1 MSDYKM
7 LINGELLE
15 AESGKT
21 IPVINPATEEEFATV
36 AGGSG
41 VEVEKAVAAA
51 KKAFPIWSKIPI
63 QKRADALRE
72 VASAIRSRVE
82 DLAMLDCLNHGT
94 PIMQAR
100 GMTMGEAANFEKAA
114 DDSKVLWSEAVDLE
128 NGNLAYTHRLPIGIV
143 AVITPWNVPLMI
155 GTDKLAQALVTGNT
169 CILKPPSIDSATSL
183 LLGQILVELS
193 DVIPPGVVNIVT
205 GPGEETGQAI
215 AAHPDIGMIGFTGGT
230 EAGKSIM
237 KAASV
242 NVKRLNLELGGK
254 NPFIVMEDA
263 DLDMAARMGVMAQS
277 NNSGQV
283 CTSPG
288 RYYIHEKVY
297 DEFLEKY
304 LAEARKVIVGDP
316 LDKATQMGPV
326 VSKFHRDSIEAH
338 IRSALDEGA
347 KLELGQL
354 SPLSEPL
361 NKGYY
366 VKFTVLTG
374 VTSQMRVYRE
384 EIFGPVACF
393 VKYDD
398 NDDVIALANDNTYGL
413 SGTIWTRDIEK
424 AIKAAHKLQAGNI
437 WINQNSGIAN
447 RHLPSGGVKESG
459 LGKDRG
465 RNGLDVYCEVNS
477 IYMNMP

>member
-7 LINGELLE
+7 LINGELVE
-15 AESGKT
+15 AESGNS
-21 IPVINPATEEEFATV
+21 ILVVNPATEEEFATV
-36 AGGSG
+36 AGGSSA
-41 VEVEKAVAAA
+41 EVDKAVAAA
-51 KKAFPIWSKIPI
+51 KNAFPVWSQTPI
-63 QKRADALRE
+63 QQRADALRK
-72 VASAIRSRVE
+72 VAAAIRAKVE

-114 DDSKVLWSEAVDLE
+114 DDSKVLWSESVDLE
-128 NGNLAYTHRLPIGIV
+128 NGNLAYTHRQPIGIV

-183 LLGQILVELS
+183 VLGEILAELS
-193 DVIPPGVVNIVT
+193 DMIPPGVVNIVI
-205 GPGEETGQAI
+205 GPGEETGHAI
-215 AAHPDIGMIGFTGGT
+215 AAHPDVRMIGFTGGT

-237 KAASV
+237 RAAGV

-263 DLDMAARMGVMAQS
+263 DIDLTARMGVMAQA
-277 NNSGQV
+277 NNTGQV

-304 LAEARKVIVGDP
+304 IAEAKKVIVGDP

-326 VSKFHRDSIEAH
+326 VSKVHRDSIEAH

-347 KLELGQL
+347 KMELGQL
-354 SPLSEPL
+354 SPLPAPL
-361 NKGYY
+361 DKGYY
-366 VKFTVLTG
+366 VKFAVLTG
-374 VTSQMRVYRE
+374 ITPQMRVYRE

-393 VKYDD
+393 IKYSDK
-398 NDDVIALANDNTYGL
+398 DDVIAMANDNTYGL
-413 SGTIWTRDIEK
+413 SGTIWTRDIAK
-424 AIKAAHKLQAGNI
+424 GIKAAHRLQAGNV

-465 RNGLDVYCEVNS
+465 RNGLDVYCEVNA
-477 IYMNMP
+477 IYVNMP